1 MLRILFIGEN
11 WYGSNARSCAEGL
24 RRMGHDVLDI
34 DQQTFIPQVA
44 KFSSRVVRRLL
55 WFRMV
60 EELNDDILNVS
71 ENLRPDIVIAFKG
84 TYIFAQTLQALS
96 RKGIALYNY
105 FPDTSAF
112 AYGKW
117 LPKSLP
123 EYDCIFYTKPF
134 WYSDAIKRLKLKNG
148 FFLPH
153 GYDPVLHRRFE
164 VDSRYVSECGCDVGF
179 IAIHSKY
186 KEGLLDELVTL
197 RPKLNFSIWGE
208 GWKNYC
214 KSPGLQ
220 RCIRGYG
227 LYGERYSKAIQV
239 IKINLAIM
247 NGPCMGASSVDLTTS
262 RTYLIPASGGFMLHE
277 RNPEVLDLY
286 KGGEEIECFDSAE
299 ELAEKIDYYLAHPA
313 ERARIAQAGYTRCVP
328 AYSYDN
334 RMAELL
340 RWHHEHRGIGHSET
354 ASA

>member
-1 MLRILFIGEN
+1 MLRILFTGEN
-11 WYGSNARSCAEGL
+11 WYGSNARSCAEAL
-24 RRMGHDVLDI
+24 RRLGHDVLDV

-44 KFSSRVVRRLL
+44 RFSSRVVRRIL

-60 EELNDDILNVS
+60 EEFNDQVLRLS
-71 ENLRPDIVIAFKG
+71 ENFRPDILIAFKG
-84 TYIFAQTLQALS
+84 TYFFAKTLRTLS

-117 LPKSLP
+117 LPESLP

-134 WYSDAIKRLKLKNG
+134 WYSDSIKRLKLKNG

-153 GYDPVLHRRFE
+153 GYDPVLHRKFE
-164 VDSRYVSECGCDVGF
+164 VDSRYISDCGCDVGF

-186 KEGLLDELVTL
+186 KEGLLDGLIRL
-197 RPKLNFSIWGE
+197 RPNLNFQIWGE

-214 KSPGLQ
+214 ESPRLR

-247 NGPCMGASSVDLTTS
+247 NGPCLGASSGDLTTS
-262 RTYLIPASGGFMLHE
+262 RTYLIPASGGFMLHQ
-277 RNPEVLDLY
+277 RNPEVLDVY
-286 KGGEEIECFDSAE
+286 QEDKEVACFDSAE
-299 ELAEKIDYYLAHPA
+299 ELAEKIDYYLEHP
-313 ERARIAQAGYTRCVP
+313 EVREGIARSGYARCVP

-340 RWHHEHRGIGHSET
+340 RWHDECRNLSHSEK